1 MGNLSD
7 YEILLASS
15 HSIILKPD
23 EEIKAVIN
31 ERNAL
36 VIQMVIHKNDKEETI
51 GIPYFFSKFLNEN
64 LGKTII
70 PLEIFFSTEALF
82 NVEKACNKSKSIQIF
97 PIYSEVG
104 NLLF

>member
-1 MGNLSD
+1 MESKTVIYDQQKKSKLNVGFFNWGFFSD

-36 VIQMVIHKNDKEETI
+36 VIQMVIHKNDKEEII
-51 GIPYFFSKFLNEN
+51 GINY
-64 LGKTII
+64 
-70 PLEIFFSTEALF
+70 
-82 NVEKACNKSKSIQIF
+82 
-97 PIYSEVG
+97 
-104 NLLF
+104 LLFKKKLKKK

>member
-1 MGNLSD
+1 MESKTVIYDQQKKSKLKVIFLSD

-36 VIQMVIHKNDKEETI
+36 VIQMVIHKNDKEEII
-51 GIPYFFSKFLNEN
+51 GINY
-64 LGKTII
+64 
-70 PLEIFFSTEALF
+70 
-82 NVEKACNKSKSIQIF
+82 
-97 PIYSEVG
+97 
-104 NLLF
+104 LLFKKKLKKK